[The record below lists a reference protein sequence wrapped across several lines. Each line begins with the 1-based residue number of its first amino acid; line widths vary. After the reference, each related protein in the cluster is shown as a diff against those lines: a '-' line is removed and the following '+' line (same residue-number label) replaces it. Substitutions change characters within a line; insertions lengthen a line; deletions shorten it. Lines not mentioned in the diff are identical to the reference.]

1 MTAVTDDGEES
12 LTADVEEFAVHD
24 RKGGWARAHLIA
36 RRVEPSEGH
45 GVGFD
50 QESTK
55 RFNCTVF
62 RRISAR
68 EFARRSSTSHRRI
81 MAFFKAWER
90 AAADGLVAPAT
101 GLSPGVH
108 VELPD
113 ETEVPFFGEK
123 GYYRSYEAREVSD
136 NRREAVEREAD
147 RAGVKPTGA
156 LYVATNPKALSTAI
170 LADDTSRAA
179 AEEALEEYKRRQAE
193 ADHSDRATASAVAA
207 GREQEHDESR
217 GGAEPVDPASE
228 AAAEEIAQ
236 AVRDTSRRLSD
247 ADAAL
252 EVFSEMT
259 SVRLATLRAL
269 TLLQQQSVAFTGER
283 GRSIAELCDASQAAI
298 TFIRDLA
305 SSPYTALNDDA
316 LQAFLDESERKLG

>member
-1 MTAVTDDGEES
+1 MEAATDDGED
-12 LTADVEEFAVHD
+12 LLAADVEEFAVHD
-24 RKGGWARAHLIA
+24 RKGGWARALLVA
-36 RRVEPSEGH
+36 RRVEPGEGH
-45 GVGFD
+45 GTTFE
-50 QESTK
+50 QQSK
-55 RFNCTVF
+55 RFDRNVY
-62 RRISAR
+62 RRVSAR
-68 EFARRSSTSHRRI
+68 EFARRSGTSAKRI
-81 MAFFKAWER
+81 LAFYQAWER
-90 AAADGLVAPAT
+90 AAGDGVVPPAAD
-101 GLSPGVH
+101 LSPGVH

-113 ETEVPFFGEK
+113 ETEVPFFGAK

-136 NRREAVEREAD
+136 GRREAVEREAD
-147 RAGVKPTGA
+147 LAGIKPTAA
-156 LYVATNPKALSTAI
+156 LYVATSPKALSTAI

-179 AEEALEEYKRRQAE
+179 AEEALGEHKRRQAE
-193 ADHSDRATASAVAA
+193 TDRSDRAAASAAA
-207 GREQEHDESR
+207 TELEQEHDQSR
-217 GGAEPVDPASE
+217 GHAEPVDPASE
-228 AAAEEIAQ
+228 AEAAEIAQ
-236 AVRDTSRRLSD
+236 AVRDTSRTLSD

-259 SVRLATLRAL
+259 AVRLATLRAL

>member
-1 MTAVTDDGEES
+1 MESTAIDDGEES
-12 LTADVEEFAVHD
+12 LNADVEEFAVHD

-36 RRVEPSEGH
+36 RRVQPREGQ
-45 GVGFD
+45 GRRTDLQPCFGRN
-50 QESTK
+50 K
-55 RFNCTVF
+55 VF
-62 RRISAR
+62 RRVSAQD
-68 EFARRSSTSHRRI
+68 FAGRSGTSPKRV
-81 MAFFKAWER
+81 MAFFHAWQR
-90 AAADGLVAPAT
+90 AAADGIVHPAED
-101 GLSPGVH
+101 LSPGVH
-108 VELPD
+108 IELPD
-113 ETEVPFFGEK
+113 EDEVPFFGAK

-147 RAGVKPTGA
+147 LAGIKPTAA

-179 AEEALEEYKRRQAE
+179 AEEALGEYKRRQAG
-193 ADHSDRATASAVAA
+193 ADHSDRAAASAAA
-207 GREQEHDESR
+207 AEREQEHDQGR
-217 GGAEPVDPASE
+217 GLAEPADPTSGAE
-228 AAAEEIAQ
+228 AAEIAQ
-236 AVRDTSRRLSD
+236 AVRDTSRTLSD

-283 GRSIAELCDASQAAI
+283 EQSIAELCDASQAAI